1 MSQPAL
7 ALTDQ
12 AARALGAPARAAGRR
27 GRRLATSTGA
37 LAIAAVA
44 ATAAAPAAH
53 ADEQYTVRSGD
64 TVSHIAAKYGTS
76 VTAVRSANGLNG
88 SAFIREGQRLTI
100 PTAGGA
106 AATTTAAPASAGGA
120 HTVASGET
128 VSAIAKRYGT
138 TVAAITS
145 ANGLDSRAFIRV
157 GQTLTIPG
165 ASGAAATTAAAPAA
179 TGGAHT
185 VASGETVSAIAKRYG
200 TTVAA
205 VVSANGL
212 DSRAFIRVGQTL
224 TIPGA
229 SGAAATTAAA
239 PTSAG
244 GRHTVA
250 SGETVSAIAKRYGT
264 TVAAITS
271 ANGLD
276 SRAFIRVGQTLTIP
290 GASGAAAAAAPAAT
304 GGAQLV
310 GNTFLGRTYAP
321 TVVASANANKAA
333 LIAMGVPSKAA
344 MQAKVAATARSMG
357 VDPALAQAIAFQES
371 GFNHTS
377 VSPANAIGT
386 MQVIPSSGEWAS
398 QLVGRDLNLLDP
410 DDNVVAG
417 VAIIRQLVRTSP
429 DLSTAVASYYQ
440 GASSVK
446 RNGMFSDTRRYVA
459 NVQTHMARY

>member
-12 AARALGAPARAAGRR
+12 AARTPGAAARR
-27 GRRLATSTGA
+27 GRLLATSTGA
-37 LAIAAVA
+37 LAIVAVA
-44 ATAAAPAAH
+44 ATATAPAAH
-53 ADEQYTVRSGD
+53 ADESYTVRSGD
-64 TVSHIAAKYGTS
+64 TVSHIAAKYGTTVS
-76 VTAVRSANGLNG
+76 AVRSANGLNG
-88 SAFIREGQRLTI
+88 SAFIREGQSLTI
-100 PTAGGA
+100 PTSGGA
-106 AATTTAAPASAGGA
+106 AAAAPAATGGSHTVASGETVSAIAKRYGTTVAAIVSANGLDSRAFIRVGQTLTVPGAGATATAAPAATTTAGGGSHTVASGETVSAIAKRYGTTVAAIVSANGLDSRAFIRVGQTLTLPGAGAGATTATATPAATTTAGGGS

-138 TVAAITS
+138 TVAAITA

-157 GQTLTIPG
+157 GQTLTVPG
-165 ASGAAATTAAAPAA
+165 AGATATAAPAS
-179 TGGAHT
+179 
-185 VASGETVSAIAKRYG
+185 SGT
-200 TTVAA
+200 
-205 VVSANGL
+205 
-212 DSRAFIRVGQTL
+212 
-224 TIPGA
+224 
-229 SGAAATTAAA
+229 
-239 PTSAG
+239 
-244 GRHTVA
+244 
-250 SGETVSAIAKRYGT
+250 
-264 TVAAITS
+264 
-271 ANGLD
+271 
-276 SRAFIRVGQTLTIP
+276 
-290 GASGAAAAAAPAAT
+290 
-304 GGAQLV
+304 QLV

-321 TVVASANANKAA
+321 SVVASANANKAS
-333 LIAMGVPSKAA
+333 LIAMGVPSKAD
-344 MQAKVAATARSMG
+344 MQARVASTARAMG

-386 MQVIPSSGEWAS
+386 MQVIPTSGEWAS

-429 DLSTAVASYYQ
+429 DLSTAIASYYQ